1 MLNEEQSD
9 EEDFQG
15 AGVKSTDK
23 TPEEEEEDY
32 TSSCR
37 ESEEEG
43 SASGEDEEDEEED
56 LGTGE
61 DEEDEEEDEEDE
73 EEDLGT
79 GEDEEDEEEDEE
91 EDLGT
96 GEDEE
101 DEEEDEEDEEEDLGT
116 GEESGELLMSVHCG
130 GGFCDGTKEDRIF
143 AEGQPPAPE
152 AAESSQVKNE
162 EQGDR
167 ERDEEVSYFERVPE
181 RGSVKMIKDDG
192 IEEDEEENE
201 EEKQEDS
208 SDSECED
215 MKIEQESE
223 IENPCRD
230 GTTKASLEFPEISV
244 QNLQDLIA
252 EVDSEECA
260 EKMKDFS
267 GEEHQEAGESF
278 ADYPSDFSS
287 YEDVEDGGKNKKS
300 DHQSTAKQ
308 DAWLERAVTDITWMR
323 RAEETAEE
331 GDEYLYSIDLEVD
344 ADKFRGLD
352 VATEE
357 KDREKTEFVK
367 AGLTYAVVTG
377 SDDEEETSESDSY
390 SSDDDDD
397 EVQVKRSVEEL
408 VENMC
413 EQDLESNKQLEGLHG
428 GSSAA
433 FAGWSTSDDY
443 DRADFN
449 INWNNL
455 LSEDL
460 LTTED
465 TDRAETLFSD
475 LTLRP
480 AEAVNTCSMPQR
492 GDATN
497 TSPSNQG
504 SLDDSFFF
512 NIEPEASGSSELEQL
527 GDDEYE
533 DERNWEQ
540 EKERI
545 KAFYKFYDDSE
556 GENDREGRQIKVQF
570 CTDPLSQVIHYET
583 DSSDRDSLSSSTD
596 REEDLSS
603 AETSE
608 ELKEPEDITQMQPVC
623 EPPCDTQPPEN
634 VPDPTQNCT
643 RKHKCLN
650 MLKLT
655 LNMGVVIGMG
665 LVMLWFATDQADW
678 LSQMTFF

>member
-1 MLNEEQSD
+1 MLMKSSLMRRI
-9 EEDFQG
+9 FKVQG
-15 AGVKSTDK
+15 SRALDK
-23 TPEEEEEDY
+23 TPAEEEEDY
-32 TSSCR
+32 TSSGG

-43 SASGEDEEDEEED
+43 SASG
-56 LGTGE
+56 
-61 DEEDEEEDEEDE
+61 
-73 EEDLGT
+73 
-79 GEDEEDEEEDEE
+79 
-91 EDLGT
+91 
-96 GEDEE
+96 
-101 DEEEDEEDEEEDLGT
+101 EDEEDEEEDLGT

-143 AEGQPPAPE
+143 AEGQPLAPE
-152 AAESSQVKNE
+152 GAESCQVKNE

-167 ERDEEVSYFERVPE
+167 ERDEETTGLKRM
-181 RGSVKMIKDDG
+181 RKKMK
-192 IEEDEEENE
+192 
-201 EEKQEDS
+201 KKRQEDS

-323 RAEETAEE
+323 RDEETAEE

-367 AGLTYAVVTG
+367 AGLAYAVVTG
-377 SDDEEETSESDSY
+377 SDDGEETSESDSY
-390 SSDDDDD
+390 SSDDDD
-397 EVQVKRSVEEL
+397 EVQVKRSDEEL

-413 EQDLESNKQLEGLHG
+413 QQDLESNKQLEGLHG

-433 FAGWSTSDDY
+433 FALWSTSDDY
-443 DRADFN
+443 NRADFN

-465 TDRAETLFSD
+465 TDRAETLLSD

-480 AEAVNTCSMPQR
+480 AEAVNTCSMVQR

-512 NIEPEASGSSELEQL
+512 NIEPEASGSSELGQL

-545 KAFYKFYDDSE
+545 KAFYEFYDDSE

-608 ELKEPEDITQMQPVC
+608 ELKEPEDIMQMQPVC

-634 VPDPTQNCT
+634 MPDPCKTQNCT

>member
-1 MLNEEQSD
+1 
-9 EEDFQG
+9 
-15 AGVKSTDK
+15 
-23 TPEEEEEDY
+23 
-32 TSSCR
+32 
-37 ESEEEG
+37 
-43 SASGEDEEDEEED
+43 
-56 LGTGE
+56 
-61 DEEDEEEDEEDE
+61 
-73 EEDLGT
+73 
-79 GEDEEDEEEDEE
+79 
-91 EDLGT
+91 
-96 GEDEE
+96 
-101 DEEEDEEDEEEDLGT
+101 
-116 GEESGELLMSVHCG
+116 
-130 GGFCDGTKEDRIF
+130 
-143 AEGQPPAPE
+143 
-152 AAESSQVKNE
+152 
-162 EQGDR
+162 
-167 ERDEEVSYFERVPE
+167 
-181 RGSVKMIKDDG
+181 
-192 IEEDEEENE
+192 
-201 EEKQEDS
+201 
-208 SDSECED
+208 
-215 MKIEQESE
+215 
-223 IENPCRD
+223 
-230 GTTKASLEFPEISV
+230 
-244 QNLQDLIA
+244 
-252 EVDSEECA
+252 
-260 EKMKDFS
+260 MKDFS

-308 DAWLERAVTDITWMR
+308 DAWLERAVTNITWMR
-323 RAEETAEE
+323 RDEETAEE

-367 AGLTYAVVTG
+367 AGLAYAVVTG
-377 SDDEEETSESDSY
+377 SDDGEETSESDSY
-390 SSDDDDD
+390 SSDDDD
-397 EVQVKRSVEEL
+397 EVQVKRSDEEL

-413 EQDLESNKQLEGLHG
+413 QQDLESNKQLEGLHG

-433 FAGWSTSDDY
+433 FALWSTSDDY
-443 DRADFN
+443 NRADFN

-480 AEAVNTCSMPQR
+480 RRSRQH
-492 GDATN
+492 
-497 TSPSNQG
+497 
-504 SLDDSFFF
+504 LLY
-512 NIEPEASGSSELEQL
+512 ASGSSELGQL

-545 KAFYKFYDDSE
+545 KAFYEFYDDSE

-608 ELKEPEDITQMQPVC
+608 ELKEPEDIMQMQPVC
-623 EPPCDTQPPEN
+623 EPPRDTQPPEN
-634 VPDPTQNCT
+634 VPDPCKTQNCT